1 MENAAMNKLL
11 PVAIAAALSLGAC
24 TKHAPDADD
33 TPAPATMAQPAPAP
47 APATTDGTPVA
58 AASHADGYALGL
70 LATLD
75 ENEIAA
81 ARQAQGKKV
90 GGAVL
95 DYAKMME
102 RDHGMNLDK
111 TRTLGPS
118 MDDPD
123 MAAMKAKGERELQTL
138 DAESGAAYEK
148 AYITAMVNGHQE
160 ALDAI
165 DGKMMPAATRDDVKQ
180 HLADTRKA
188 VETHLAKA
196 KEIAAGM

>member
-1 MENAAMNKLL
+1 MNKLL

-24 TKHAPDADD
+24 TRHAPDADD
-33 TPAPATMAQPAPAP
+33 TPAPATAAQPAPAPAP
-47 APATTDGTPVA
+47 APATTDGMPA
-58 AASHADGYALGL
+58 AASSHADGYALGL

-75 ENEIAA
+75 QNEIAA

-95 DYAKMME
+95 DFAKMME

-111 TRTLGPS
+111 TRALGPS
-118 MDDPD
+118 MGDPD
-123 MAAMKAKGERELQTL
+123 MDAMKAKGERELQAL